1 MTAPGKSINDR
12 TRKAGLRWPM
22 ETYNDCLKRRQTK
35 PYCCRGSGNRRA
47 MGRGAS
53 GLPVTRR
60 EKTAD
65 WLHAVLHKIE
75 GDESNSRYWYRRSG
89 QNYESWGDPQ
99 EELKA
104 IKAVL
109 TY

>member
-1 MTAPGKSINDR
+1 MTAENADR
-12 TRKAGLRWPM
+12 QNLIAAVDQAIAGQWNEAHQVCQSL
-22 ETYNDCLKRRQTK
+22 EGD
-35 PYCCRGSGNRRA
+35 
-47 MGRGAS
+47 
-53 GLPVTRR
+53 
-60 EKTAD
+60 KTAD